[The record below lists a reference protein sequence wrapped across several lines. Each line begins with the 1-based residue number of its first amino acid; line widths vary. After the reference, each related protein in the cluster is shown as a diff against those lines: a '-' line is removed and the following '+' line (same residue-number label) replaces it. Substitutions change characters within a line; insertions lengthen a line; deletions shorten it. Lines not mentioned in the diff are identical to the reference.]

1 MKDSKAVH
9 HLAEIAETYGKQA
22 AELKTLR
29 GRVRTLT
36 QQRDQ
41 ANARNAELREHIAR
55 YQAQLA
61 LARREWVKPAESSVD
76 RTASWAQA

>member
-9 HLAEIAETYGKQA
+9 HLAEIAETYGKQG
-22 AELKTLR
+22 AELKILR
-29 GRVRTLT
+29 GKVRTLT
-36 QQRDQ
+36 QQRDR

-61 LARREWVKPAESSVD
+61 LARRGWEQPKESAWDRDASRPA
-76 RTASWAQA
+76 

>member
-9 HLAEIAETYGKQA
+9 HLQEICETYAKQA
-22 AELKTLR
+22 SELKTLR

-41 ANARNAELREHIAR
+41 ANARNAELREHLAR

-61 LARREWVKPAESSVD
+61 LARREWAPPRDSAWD
-76 RTASWAQA
+76 RTASSAQA